1 MQVQKKHMRKKV
13 HSNIFTFA
21 NAIYGCTNIVQ
32 IKEKTCKHIFK
43 NNYKRYLFSKFAK
56 KNMEHEGRREIAMS
70 IASISI
76 VYYTWLVDSK

>member
-1 MQVQKKHMRKKV
+1 MQVQKNTWEKKYTQTYLHLQMPYMDV
-13 HSNIFTFA
+13 QILS
-21 NAIYGCTNIVQ
+21 Q

-43 NNYKRYLFSKFAK
+43 NNYKCYLFYKFAK
-56 KNMEHEGRREIAMS
+56 KNMEHDKKEIAMP